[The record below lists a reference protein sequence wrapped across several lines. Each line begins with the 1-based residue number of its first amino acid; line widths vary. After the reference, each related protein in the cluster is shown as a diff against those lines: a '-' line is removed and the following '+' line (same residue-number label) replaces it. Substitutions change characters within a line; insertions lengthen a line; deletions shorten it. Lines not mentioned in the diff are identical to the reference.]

1 MSNNLAFLESAGSET
16 IGSFG
21 LANNE
26 NGFDAAF
33 ESAVEELSSKNLNYF
48 LDFHQRVSIIFNP
61 R

>member
-48 LDFHQRVSIIFNP
+48 LDIHQIN
-61 R
+61 